1 MEYYLSADIG
11 GTQLRAALF
20 AAEGVKPLRRAA
32 LPTRGD
38 EPVVERLKRLLRS
51 VQPDSG
57 ILLGIG
63 VAAPGP
69 LDPVRGVVLEA
80 PNIPGWHNLPLK
92 ALLENEFGAPVVV
105 DNDANLAAVGEWR
118 YGAGRGHHHLLYLT
132 ISTGIGAG
140 VIVNDRLLHGARGLA
155 AELGHVTVVPDGPL
169 CGCGKRG
176 HLEAVASGTAIARM
190 AAEAL
195 AAGENSSLAE
205 LSRPP
210 NAANVAAAA
219 QAGDPL
225 ALRIFTKAGTHL
237 GRALAGFLH
246 IFNPEV
252 VILGGGVTQAGG
264 VLLRPLEET
273 MRAEVM
279 SPAYLEGL
287 KITTAELG
295 DNAGLLGALAAIRAK
310 AGPRRSG
317 GKERLSQAI
326 EHCQKA

>member
-1 MEYYLSADIG
+1 MDYYLSADIG
-11 GTQLRAALF
+11 GTQLRAASF
-20 AAEGVKPLRRAA
+20 AAEGTKPLRRAA

-38 EPVVERLKRLLRS
+38 EPVLERLKRLLHS
-51 VQPDSG
+51 VQPNG
-57 ILLGIG
+57 GTLLGIG
-63 VAAPGP
+63 VASPGP

-80 PNIPGWHNLPLK
+80 PNIPGWRNLPLK
-92 ALLENEFGAPVVV
+92 ALLEDEFGAPVVV
-105 DNDANLAAVGEWR
+105 DNDANLAALGEWR
-118 YGAGRGHHHLLYLT
+118 YGAGQGHHHLLYLT

-140 VIVNDRLLHGARGLA
+140 VIVGDRLMHGARGLA
-155 AELGHVTVVPDGPL
+155 AELGHVTVVPNGPL

-190 AAEAL
+190 AAEVV

-205 LSRPP
+205 LPHPP
-210 NAANVAAAA
+210 TAAEVAAAA

-225 ALRIFTKAGTHL
+225 ARRIFAEAGTHL

-246 IFNPEV
+246 IFNPSV
-252 VILGGGVTQAGG
+252 VILGGGVVQAGD

-295 DNAGLLGALAAIRAK
+295 DNAGLLGALTAIREATYE
-310 AGPRRSG
+310 AHS
-317 GKERLSQAI
+317 
-326 EHCQKA
+326 

>member
-1 MEYYLSADIG
+1 M
-11 GTQLRAALF
+11 RAALF
-20 AAEGVKPLRRAA
+20 AAEGAKPLRRAA

-38 EPVVERLKRLLRS
+38 EPVLERLKRLLRS
-51 VQPDSG
+51 VLPDG
-57 ILLGIG
+57 GALRGIG
-63 VAAPGP
+63 VASPGP
-69 LDPVRGVVLEA
+69 LDPERGIVLEA
-80 PNIPGWHNLPLK
+80 PNIPEWRNLPLK
-92 ALLENEFGAPVVV
+92 ALLESEFGAPVVV
-105 DNDANLAAVGEWR
+105 DNDANLAALGEWR

-155 AELGHVTVVPDGPL
+155 AELGHMAVMPDGPL

-205 LSRPP
+205 LPHPP
-210 NAANVAAAA
+210 TAADVAAAA
-219 QAGDPL
+219 WEGDPL
-225 ALRIFTKAGTHL
+225 ARRIFAQAGTHL

-252 VILGGGVTQAGG
+252 VILGGGVVQAGE

-279 SPAYLEGL
+279 LEAYLKDFTL
-287 KITTAELG
+287 TTAKLG
-295 DNAGLLGALAAIRAK
+295 DDAGLVGAAVRA
-310 AGPRRSG
+310 REIS
-317 GKERLSQAI
+317 
-326 EHCQKA
+326 